1 MIGQSRKGG
10 SMASNNELD
19 TGMLEIPATVYPGMF
34 DREFQVAVNIRGREI
49 IVIVSGD
56 DVIFAEAR
64 PSETGSKG
72 RLRVFLVDADD
83 RGFLFDLPGE
93 PLGISRRFRISNK
106 EAEQLFAVT

>member
-56 DVIFAEAR
+56 DVTLDEAR

-72 RLRVFLVDADD
+72 RLRVFLVTADE
-83 RGFLFDLPGE
+83 RGFLLDLPGE
-93 PLGISRRFRISNK
+93 PLGATRRFRIPSEELK
-106 EAEQLFAVT
+106 GLLAAT

>member
-1 MIGQSRKGG
+1 
-10 SMASNNELD
+10 MASNSELD
-19 TGMLEIPATVYPGMF
+19 TGILEIPATVYPGMF
-34 DREFQVAVNIRGREI
+34 DREFQVAVKIRGRQI
-49 IVIVSGD
+49 IVIASSN

-93 PLGISRRFRISNK
+93 PLGISRRFRISSK